1 MTYKDSLPGQV
12 PGPGVDEI
20 IHPPG
25 VAVHV
30 DDGKLPD
37 HPVQG
42 PAAVAVDKCLLEQG
56 LGHGGVD
63 VVPVPVAALC
73 LDAVF
78 GKLPVQQAVQGAG
91 RVRQVVPGVGH
102 EPEHPPVFVHQGIL
116 FLGVQ
121 GIGKRVP
128 GVTDPVIQEH
138 GLAGVRVDEQ
148 GAPEGR
154 RMEGEAQGPEM
165 FFSLVQEAG
174 GKPGVW
180 R

>member
-1 MTYKDSLPGQV
+1 M
-12 PGPGVDEI
+12 
-20 IHPPG
+20 
-25 VAVHV
+25 
-30 DDGKLPD
+30 
-37 HPVQG
+37 
-42 PAAVAVDKCLLEQG
+42 
-56 LGHGGVD
+56 
-63 VVPVPVAALC
+63 PVPVAALC

-91 RVRQVVPGVGH
+91 RIRQVVPGVGH

-116 FLGVQ
+116 LLGVQ
-121 GIGKRVP
+121 GISKRIP
-128 GVTDPVIQEH
+128 GVADPVIQEH

-148 GAPEGR
+148 GAPEDRG
-154 RMEGEAQGPEM
+154 MEGEAVCGQL